1 MKRIFSVL
9 IILAFVCML
18 PGCDSGKNIASGSA
32 KSSSAVSSVPSSS
45 ALSSVDKD
53 HFLGLTNRQMLED
66 YDYMWKTLDENYP
79 YYGVAQRSGVDV
91 QGVKSKYRAQM
102 EKCSSDWQYCS
113 IIEKA
118 LDSLRGT
125 KYVSMGHLGL
135 LDPVGFK
142 VFQNIC
148 FDNMKSIFA
157 DQSTIK
163 NYKKYLA
170 VTNALYPKKVSA
182 EINSLNTSQNVTA
195 KVIDNDTAYV
205 KINSFMKADQ
215 EIQSEGEALIRFYK
229 QNSNKKNLIVDISE
243 NTGGSENYWMNNI
256 VAPNITK
263 KFSVNTYCLIKKG
276 SNNMQYLAYAYNY
289 DLNPISK
296 LPNLPKINHDD
307 LKNLDAFATN
317 DISVNPQ
324 TPGKKMFQ
332 GKIWV
337 LVSNK
342 TYSAAEAFSSFCKRT
357 GFATIVGTRTG
368 GDGVLKNS
376 FLFFTL
382 PNSRLVVQYGCEY
395 GLNAD
400 GSCNQEY
407 GTAPDVVPKAGQ
419 TPYDACMEA
428 IRLKK

>member
-18 PGCDSGKNIASGSA
+18 PGCDSGKNIASGPA
-32 KSSSAVSSVPSSS
+32 KSSSAVSSSPSLS
-45 ALSSVDKD
+45 ASSSVDKD

-79 YYGVAQRSGVDV
+79 YYGVAKRSGVDV
-91 QGVKSKYRAQM
+91 QGVKTKYRAQM
-102 EKCSSDWQYCS
+102 EKCNSDLQYYG
-113 IIEKA
+113 ILEK
-118 LDSLRGT
+118 SLMTLQGK
-125 KYVSMGHLGL
+125 KYISLGHLYL
-135 LDPVGFK
+135 PEAVD
-142 VFQNIC
+142 FQRWQ
-148 FDNMKSIFA
+148 DDYLSSNMRSIFT
-157 DQSTIK
+157 DQTTIK
-163 NYKKYLA
+163 NYKKLLSVEKSYDSQA
-170 VTNALYPKKVSA
+170 VKSVQNSFNAK
-182 EINSLNTSQNVTA
+182 EITTRILDEN
-195 KVIDNDTAYV
+195 TAYV
-205 KINSFMKADQ
+205 KIDSFFKTGQ
-215 EIQSEGEALIRFYK
+215 ELESEGNTLYEFYK
-229 QNSNKKNLIVDISE
+229 KISNKKNLIIDLSE
-243 NTGGSENYWMNNI
+243 NEGGYADYWMNYI
-256 VAPNITK
+256 VAPNISK
-263 KFSVNTYCLIKKG
+263 ALSVKEYILLKKG
-276 SNNMQYLAYAYNY
+276 ANNLKYLPEDYGIS
-289 DLNPISK
+289 PISK

-357 GFATIVGTRTG
+357 GFASIVGTRTG
-368 GDGVLKNS
+368 GDGVYKNS

-382 PNSRLVVQYGCEY
+382 PNSHFVVRYGFEY